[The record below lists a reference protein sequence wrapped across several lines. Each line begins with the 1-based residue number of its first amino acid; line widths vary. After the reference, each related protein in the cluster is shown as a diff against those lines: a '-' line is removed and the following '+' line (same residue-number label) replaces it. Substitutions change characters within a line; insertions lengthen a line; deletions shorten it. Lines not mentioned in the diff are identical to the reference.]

1 MRWPLTDPKSRNFSG
16 FTAFLLHSRMLRDVA
31 WLRPG
36 PFNVV
41 NEFLSPFRLLEANAH
56 DEWFCCFCVK
66 LQDALCVSYLEE
78 NSVDS
83 VWERDEFVCEGAKIL
98 EQEPYVAVL
107 EAGAQNKRCDR
118 CYTKSSTVKRCS
130 ACKSVFY
137 CCADC
142 QVIASVVP
150 VPLGVLGLRATL

>member
-1 MRWPLTDPKSRNFSG
+1 MASHGSEIEEFLRFYGLSVALSDAKGRCLVASR
-16 FTAFLLHSRMLRDVA
+16 
-31 WLRPG
+31 
-36 PFNVV
+36 PFRRGKWI
-41 NEFLSPFRLLEANAH
+41 LSPFTLLEANAH
-56 DEWFCCFCVK
+56 DEWLCCFCVK

-142 QVIASVVP
+142 QVIASFVP